1 MLTAALIFVLSFA
14 AMIQFVVL
22 HWRATMF
29 RVASSLSTSTAEGSS
44 KLLYDKDFSQVA
56 AFRKLCPDLGGSA
69 SALRSVHFYHR
80 FLKAVSALASPDWV
94 KREMDLCARY
104 AAAVLMQQVARNQ
117 SLAAEARSY

>member
-1 MLTAALIFVLSFA
+1 MLIAALIFVLSFA

-29 RVASSLSTSTAEGSS
+29 RVASSLSASAPEESC
-44 KLLYDKDFSQVA
+44 KLLSDKDFSQVA

-69 SALRSVHFYHR
+69 STLRSVHFYHV
-80 FLKAVSALASPDWV
+80 FLRAIGAMASSDWV
-94 KREMDLCARY
+94 KGEMDLCARY

-117 SLAAEARSY
+117 SLAAE